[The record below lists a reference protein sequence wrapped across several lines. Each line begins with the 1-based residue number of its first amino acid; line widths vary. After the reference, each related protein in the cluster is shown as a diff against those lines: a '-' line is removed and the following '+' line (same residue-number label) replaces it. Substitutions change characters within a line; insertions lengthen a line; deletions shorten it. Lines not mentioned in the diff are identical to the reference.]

1 MTPPPRFA
9 RLVLVTPDG
18 ALVGALPA
26 LPVATPWWQDVA
38 PVIEA
43 VRAAHGV
50 EITVLRA
57 LEIAPNPKSVKVTY
71 LAETPEPVAA
81 AEPWDGE
88 LDEQPLR
95 NSYAKLGGPAA
106 DLAWA
111 KAILADQGLTPAGSP
126 RQVRTW
132 NLSSLWAIP
141 VVGQTVW
148 LKAIPPFFAHEAPL
162 IAALA
167 GEAVPKLLGQDGGRF
182 LMAELPGQDLYEA
195 EIDQLFAMVDLLVGL
210 QAKWVGREADLFALG
225 LPDWRA
231 PALTAAISQ
240 VFERTA
246 PELSTKNRG
255 ALTAFIADLPR
266 RFADLAA
273 CGLPDTLV
281 HGDFH
286 PGNLRGDGARL
297 ALMDWGDSGVG
308 HPLLDSSAFLDR
320 VPAEALDAVRAV
332 WLAHWRE
339 AVPGS
344 DPAKALALLAPIAA
358 ARQAVIYRGFLDSIE
373 PAEHPYHAADPAD
386 WLTRTALLVR
396 AEPRV
401 DSPR

>member
-1 MTPPPRFA
+1 MTPPPRWA
-9 RLVLVTPDG
+9 RLILATPDG
-18 ALVGALPA
+18 EVCGALPA
-26 LPVATPWWQDVA
+26 LAVATPWWQDIA
-38 PVIEA
+38 PVVEA
-43 VRAAHGV
+43 VREAHGIEV
-50 EITVLRA
+50 TVLRV
-57 LEIAPNPKSVKVTY
+57 LEVAANAKSVKVTY
-71 LAETPEPVAA
+71 LAEVAEPVA
-81 AEPWDGE
+81 AEPWDGV

-95 NSYAKLGGPAA
+95 NAYARFGGPAA

-111 KAILADQGLTPAGSP
+111 RSVLAERGLTPTGPP
-126 RQVRTW
+126 RQIRTW
-132 NLSSLWAIP
+132 NLSSLWSLP
-141 VVGQTVW
+141 VQGQTVW

-167 GEAVPKLLGQDGGRF
+167 GEAVPTLLGHQGGRM
-182 LMAELPGQDLYEA
+182 LMAELPGRDLHGA

-210 QAKWVGREADLFALG
+210 QAKWIGREADLFALG
-225 LPDWRA
+225 LPDWRG
-231 PALTAAISQ
+231 PALTAAIAE

-255 ALTAFIADLPR
+255 ALAAFITDLPR

-286 PGNLRGDGARL
+286 PGNLRGDGEHL

-320 VPAEALDAVRAV
+320 VPAEALEAVRAV
-332 WLAHWRE
+332 WLARWRE

-344 DPAKALALLAPIAA
+344 DPARALTLLAPIAA
-358 ARQAVIYRGFLDSIE
+358 ARQAVVYRGFLDNIE

-386 WLTRTALLVR
+386 WLSRAAALVR
-396 AEPRV
+396 AEPRP

>member
-1 MTPPPRFA
+1 
-9 RLVLVTPDG
+9 
-18 ALVGALPA
+18 VGALPA
-26 LPVATPWWQDVA
+26 LPVSTPWWQDIA

-50 EITVLRA
+50 EVTVLRA

-71 LAETPEPVAA
+71 LAEVTAPVAA

-111 KAILADQGLTPAGSP
+111 SGILAAKGLTPAGPP

-141 VVGQTVW
+141 VQGQTVW
-148 LKAIPPFFAHEAPL
+148 LKAVPPFFGHEGPL
-162 IAALA
+162 IEALS
-167 GEAVPKLLGQDGGRF
+167 GEAVPTLLGHGDGRV
-182 LMAELPGQDLYEA
+182 LMAELPGEDLYEA
-195 EIDQLFAMVDLLVGL
+195 EMDQLFSMVDLLVGI
-210 QAKWVGREADLFALG
+210 QAKWIGREAELFALG
-225 LPDWRA
+225 LPDWRG
-231 PALTAAISQ
+231 PALSAAIAQ
-240 VFERTA
+240 VYERTA

-255 ALTAFIADLPR
+255 ALTAFIDDLPR

-286 PGNLRGDGARL
+286 PGNLRGDGKSL

-320 VPAEALDAVRAV
+320 LPAEALDAVRAV

-344 DPAKALALLAPIAA
+344 DPARALSLLAPIAA
-358 ARQAVIYRGFLDSIE
+358 ARQAVIYRGFLDNIE

-386 WLTRTALLVR
+386 WLTRAALLVR
-396 AEPRV
+396 AEPRPG
-401 DSPR
+401 SPR

>member
-1 MTPPPRFA
+1 VTPPPRFA

-43 VRAAHGV
+43 VRAAHGI
-50 EITVLRA
+50 EITVLRV

-71 LAETPEPVAA
+71 LAEVAEAVA
-81 AEPWDGE
+81 AEPWEGA
-88 LDEQPLR
+88 LDDQPLR
-95 NSYAKLGGPAA
+95 NSYARLGGPAA

-111 KAILADQGLTPAGSP
+111 KATLEQKGLTPTGPP

-141 VVGQTVW
+141 VVGQTLW
-148 LKAIPPFFAHEAPL
+148 LKATPPFFAHEAPL
-162 IAALA
+162 IEALA
-167 GEAVPKLLGQDGGRF
+167 GEAVPRLLGYGDGRI

-195 EIDQLFAMVDLLVGL
+195 EVDQLFGMVDLLVGL
-210 QAKWVGREADLFALG
+210 QAKWVGREAELFGLG

-231 PALTAAISQ
+231 PALTAAITE

-255 ALTAFIADLPR
+255 ALTAFVADLPR

-286 PGNLRGDGARL
+286 PGNLRGDGEHL

-320 VPAEALDAVRAV
+320 VPAEALEAVRAV

-344 DPAKALALLAPIAA
+344 DPARALTLLAPIAA
-358 ARQAVIYRGFLDSIE
+358 ARQAVIYRGFLDNIE
-373 PAEHPYHAADPAD
+373 PAEHPYHAADPVD
-386 WLTRTALLVR
+386 WLSRTAALVR
-396 AEPRV
+396 AEPRG

>member
-1 MTPPPRFA
+1 MKPPRFA
-9 RLVLVTPDG
+9 RVVLVTPAG
-18 ALVGALPA
+18 SLVGALPA
-26 LPVATPWWQDVA
+26 RPVATPWWQDVA
-38 PVIEA
+38 PVIAA
-43 VRAAHGV
+43 VREAHGV
-50 EITVLRA
+50 EVVVLRV

-71 LAETPEPVAA
+71 LAEVTEPVAA

-111 KAILADQGLTPAGSP
+111 NTILAERGLTHAGPP

-141 VVGQTVW
+141 VQGQTVW

-162 IAALA
+162 IVALA
-167 GEAVPKLLGQDGGRF
+167 GEAVPTLLGHGDGRF
-182 LMAELPGQDLYEA
+182 LMAELPGADLFEA
-195 EIDQLFAMVDLLVGL
+195 ETDQLFAMVDLLVGI
-210 QAKWVGREADLFALG
+210 QAKWIGREADLFALG
-225 LPDWRA
+225 LPDWRG
-231 PALTAAISQ
+231 PALTGAITE

-255 ALTAFIADLPR
+255 ALTAFVADLPR

-286 PGNLRGDGARL
+286 PGNLRGEGQHL

-320 VPAEALDAVRAV
+320 VPAEALEAVRAV

-344 DPAKALALLAPIAA
+344 DPARALTLLAPIAA
-358 ARQAVIYRGFLDSIE
+358 ARQAVIYRGFLDNIE
-373 PAEHPYHAADPAD
+373 PAERPYHAADPVD
-386 WLTRTALLVR
+386 WLSRTAALVR
-396 AEPRV
+396 AEPRG

>member
-1 MTPPPRFA
+1 MKPPRFA
-9 RLVLVTPDG
+9 RVVLVTPDG
-18 ALVGALPA
+18 ALIGALPA

-38 PVIEA
+38 AVIAA
-43 VRAAHGV
+43 VREAHGV
-50 EITVLRA
+50 EVVVLRV

-71 LAETPEPVAA
+71 LAEVSGPVAA
-81 AEPWDGE
+81 AEPWDGD
-88 LDEQPLR
+88 LDDQPLR
-95 NSYAKLGGPAA
+95 NSYARLGGPAA

-111 KAILADQGLTPAGSP
+111 NSILAEKGLSPAGPP

-141 VVGQTVW
+141 VQDQTVW

-162 IAALA
+162 IQALA
-167 GEAVPKLLGQDGGRF
+167 GEAVPTLLGFDKGRF
-182 LMAELPGQDLYEA
+182 LMAELPGEDLFEA
-195 EIDQLFAMVDLLVGL
+195 ETDQLFAMVDLLVGL
-210 QAKWVGREADLFALG
+210 QAKWIGREAELFALG
-225 LPDWRA
+225 LPDWRG
-231 PALTAAISQ
+231 PALTAAITE

-246 PELSTKNRG
+246 PDLSTKNRG
-255 ALTAFIADLPR
+255 ALSAFVADLPR

-286 PGNLRGDGARL
+286 PGNLRGDGAHL

-320 VPAEALDAVRAV
+320 VPAEALEAVRAV

-344 DPAKALALLAPIAA
+344 DPARALTLLAPIAA
-358 ARQAVIYRGFLDSIE
+358 ARQAVIYRGFLDNIE
-373 PAEHPYHAADPAD
+373 PAEHPYHAADPVD
-386 WLTRTALLVR
+386 WLSRTAALVR
-396 AEPRV
+396 AEPRG